1 MTAVPNVTEGVPDIV
16 AVTLPPIV
24 TAEARSC
31 ASVRP
36 PVIVTWPSV
45 TVIFSRA
52 FKVLGPSS
60 TPETAVAISVIACD
74 PRDTTVWAGIWALLT
89 RIVESVVKD

>member
-1 MTAVPNVTEGVPDIV
+1 MLVEPVTTAVPNVTETAPDIV

-36 PVIVTWPSV
+36 PVIVTWP
-45 TVIFSRA
+45 
-52 FKVLGPSS
+52 
-60 TPETAVAISVIACD
+60 TAVAISVIACV
-74 PRDTTVWAGIWALLT
+74 PKDTTVWAGI
-89 RIVESVVKD
+89 